1 LRIINK
7 KMKNRIISFYRENKK
22 LILLLV
28 RIIISV
34 SLIVFLVKTQFK
46 DIRSALEIIKS
57 VNKPLLILSLS
68 THIFGI
74 WITAVRWNT
83 LLRTQKV
90 KLGTTTLTLTVLIGF
105 FFNNFLPTSIGG
117 DVFRTYDA
125 AKKANIP
132 IETSASIIIVERF
145 SGIIS
150 ASTYAIIAL
159 FLGFTAI
166 GNRSFIIPVIIFF
179 IICII
184 IAFLILNPSILRL
197 NKLIN
202 KIKFL
207 KKVKE
212 KLANIY
218 FTFLSFKKFK
228 WALIRVM
235 IYSFLLQFAVIL
247 NYFLAAKSLGINLN
261 LTAFIFIVPVVTII
275 AMVPISIG
283 GIGIRENTLVFIITA
298 MGVGSEQAAIC
309 ALLIFLMLIFIG
321 IIGGITYSVRPN
333 YIKHSITKKLS
344 NSKS

>member
-1 LRIINK
+1 
-7 KMKNRIISFYRENKK
+7 MKNRIISFYRENKK

-83 LLRTQKV
+83 LLGTQKV

-184 IAFLILNPSILRL
+184 IAFLILNPSMLRL

-202 KIKFL
+202 RIKFL

-228 WALIRVM
+228 WVLVRVM

-283 GIGIRENTLVFIITA
+283 GIGIRENTLVFIMTA
-298 MGVGSEQAAIC
+298 MGVGSEQAALC
-309 ALLIFLMLIFIG
+309 ALLIFSMLIFIG
-321 IIGGITYSVRPN
+321 IIGGIIYSIRPH
-333 YIKHSITKKLS
+333 YIKHSTTKKLS

>member
-1 LRIINK
+1 
-7 KMKNRIISFYRENKK
+7 MKNRIISFYRENKK
-22 LILLLV
+22 LILLLL

-57 VNKPLLILSLS
+57 ANKPLLILSLS

-83 LLRTQKV
+83 LLVTQKV
-90 KLGTTTLTLTVLIGF
+90 KLGTSTLTLTVLIGF

-150 ASTYAIIAL
+150 TSTYAVIAL

-166 GNRSFIIPVIIFF
+166 GNQSFIIPVIIFF

-184 IAFLILNPSILRL
+184 IAFFILNPSMLRL

-202 KIKFL
+202 RIKFL

-228 WALIRVM
+228 WVLVRVM

-283 GIGIRENTLVFIITA
+283 GIGIRENTLVFIMTA
-298 MGVGSEQAAIC
+298 IGVGSEQAALC

-321 IIGGITYSVRPN
+321 IIGGIIYSIRPH
-333 YIKHSITKKLS
+333 YIKHSTTKKLS

>member
-1 LRIINK
+1 
-7 KMKNRIISFYRENKK
+7 MKNRIISFYRENKK

-83 LLRTQKV
+83 LLGTQKV

-145 SGIIS
+145 SGVIS

-228 WALIRVM
+228 WVLVRVM

-333 YIKHSITKKLS
+333 YIKHSTTKKLS

>member
-1 LRIINK
+1 
-7 KMKNRIISFYRENKK
+7 M
-22 LILLLV
+22 
-28 RIIISV
+28 
-34 SLIVFLVKTQFK
+34 
-46 DIRSALEIIKS
+46 
-57 VNKPLLILSLS
+57 LILSLS

-74 WITAVRWNT
+74 WITAVRWST
-83 LLRTQKV
+83 LLGTQKV

-179 IICII
+179 TICII
-184 IAFLILNPSILRL
+184 IAFFILNPSILRL

-212 KLANIY
+212 KLANVY

-228 WALIRVM
+228 WVLVRVM

-261 LTAFIFIVPVVTII
+261 LTAFIFTVPVVTII

-283 GIGIRENTLVFIITA
+283 GIGIRENTLVFIMTA
-298 MGVGSEQAAIC
+298 IGVGGEQAALC

-321 IIGGITYSVRPN
+321 IIGGIIYSIRPH
-333 YIKHSITKKLS
+333 YIKHSTTKKLS

>member
-1 LRIINK
+1 
-7 KMKNRIISFYRENKK
+7 MKNRIISFYRENKK

-83 LLRTQKV
+83 LLGTQKV

-145 SGIIS
+145 SGVIS

-207 KKVKE
+207 KKVEE

-228 WALIRVM
+228 WVLARVM

-333 YIKHSITKKLS
+333 YIKHSTTKKLS

>member
-1 LRIINK
+1 
-7 KMKNRIISFYRENKK
+7 MKNRIISFYRENKK

-83 LLRTQKV
+83 LLGTQKV

-228 WALIRVM
+228 WVLVRVM

-333 YIKHSITKKLS
+333 YIKHSTTKKLS

>member
-1 LRIINK
+1 
-7 KMKNRIISFYRENKK
+7 MKNRIISFYRENKK

-83 LLRTQKV
+83 LLGTQKV

-166 GNRSFIIPVIIFF
+166 GNQSFIIPVIIFF

-184 IAFLILNPSILRL
+184 IAFFILNPSMLRL
-197 NKLIN
+197 NKLIDR
-202 KIKFL
+202 IKFL

-228 WALIRVM
+228 WVLVRVL

-283 GIGIRENTLVFIITA
+283 GIGIRENTLVFIMTA
-298 MGVGSEQAAIC
+298 IGVGSEQAALC

-321 IIGGITYSVRPN
+321 IIGGIIYSIRPH
-333 YIKHSITKKLS
+333 YIKHSTTKNLS

>member
-1 LRIINK
+1 
-7 KMKNRIISFYRENKK
+7 MKNRIISFYRENKK
-22 LILLLV
+22 LILPLV

-83 LLRTQKV
+83 LLGTQKV

-150 ASTYAIIAL
+150 TSTYAIIAL

-166 GNRSFIIPVIIFF
+166 GNQSFIIPVIIFF

-184 IAFLILNPSILRL
+184 IAFFILNPSMLRL

-202 KIKFL
+202 RIKFL

-228 WALIRVM
+228 WVLVRVM

-283 GIGIRENTLVFIITA
+283 GIGIRENTLVFIMTA
-298 MGVGSEQAAIC
+298 IGVGSEQAALC

-321 IIGGITYSVRPN
+321 IIGGIIYSIRPH
-333 YIKHSITKKLS
+333 YIKHSTTKKLS